1 VAVRVREDVFNAR
14 RGELSR
20 ALGLYS
26 PVPHDL
32 SALLVVMVHDGVCG
46 HAAVTVSD
54 RVSRQA
60 R

>member
-1 VAVRVREDVFNAR
+1 VREDVFNAR